1 MEDKDIVGKT
11 FTAFKFHKTKHLH
24 YTSQYE
30 QSFGK
35 KAKVLHLHH
44 DLPYAYCSIKINPT
58 TTIQNY
64 YPTERIIEQLEEVEK
79 EQNQSIDDILIEMK
93 QLISQI

>member
-11 FTAFKFHKTKHLH
+11 FTAFKFHKTKHLS
-24 YTSQYE
+24 YSSQYE

-79 EQNQSIDDILIEMK
+79 EQNQSIDDIIIEMK
-93 QLISQI
+93 QLILRI